1 MPAGFRSE
9 PLGQHDRSAFSCGVP
24 TLDSYFHERAG
35 QDQKRKLAAPY
46 VLVENGSDTIAGYY
60 TLSSCSIHPANLPT
74 TMTRKLPRYQEYPA
88 ILIGRLALDR
98 RYQGRKLGRRLL
110 IDALHRCLILSSQL
124 GAIAVVVDA
133 KDASA
138 RAFYEHVGFIPLESH
153 DLKLYVPMGTIAGLL
168 STENPPAD
176 SR

>member
-46 VLVENGSDTIAGYY
+46 VLVENDSGTIVGYY
-60 TLSSCSIHPANLPT
+60 TLSSCSIQPANLPT
-74 TMTRKLPRYQEYPA
+74 TMTRRLPRYQEYPA
-88 ILIGRLALDR
+88 ILIGRPALDR
-98 RYQGRKLGRRLL
+98 RFQGRKLGRRLL
-110 IDALHRCLILSSQL
+110 FDALHRCLVLSSQL
-124 GAIAVVVDA
+124 GAVAVVVDA
-133 KDASA
+133 KDATA

-153 DLKLYVPMGTIAGLL
+153 DLKLYVPMGTISGLL
-168 STENPPAD
+168 GAEAPSANT
-176 SR
+176 R